1 MRACAPCHGA
11 LGAAELGRRRPGTT
25 PFVDLTSIVL
35 APLRVPLRVVRA
47 LDDLSLLAERAAADP
62 HPLDEVRDRLD
73 ALMAELRQV
82 TEVGRTLNSGLQ
94 VTIEVAEVLTR
105 LGENLDITGQQIVV
119 GGRDL
124 NLTGKQL
131 DRETRELID
140 GGAELTEVAR
150 RIELDLQ
157 AFRALLPRVVDVLDT
172 VERLEGEVETV
183 AGTLEPLQG
192 AAERVGRVTQRLSRS
207 AS

>member
-1 MRACAPCHGA
+1 
-11 LGAAELGRRRPGTT
+11 
-25 PFVDLTSIVL
+25 VDLSSLVL

-73 ALMAELRQV
+73 ALLAELRQV
-82 TEVGRTLNSGLQ
+82 TEVGRSLNAALQ
-94 VTIEVAEVLTR
+94 VTIEVAEVLSR
-105 LGENLDITGQQIVV
+105 LGENLDVTGQQIVV

-157 AFRALLPRVVDVLDT
+157 AFRALLPRVVDALDT

-183 AGTLEPLQG
+183 AGTMEPLQG

-207 AS
+207 SS